1 MLHKHDLQSI
11 EHIMHNSNRSC
22 DLAKQRWS
30 TIMERVAADPWVRK
44 RVMFDI
50 LNEPD
55 ARFMHVS
62 EASEQSACAH
72 SAA

>member
-1 MLHKHDLQSI
+1 
-11 EHIMHNSNRSC
+11 
-22 DLAKQRWS
+22 
-30 TIMERVAADPWVRK
+30 MERVAADPWARK

-62 EASEQSACAH
+62 NRFKQHNCSTTLVPNMG
-72 SAA
+72 

>member
-1 MLHKHDLQSI
+1 
-11 EHIMHNSNRSC
+11 
-22 DLAKQRWS
+22 
-30 TIMERVAADPWVRK
+30 MERVAADPWARK

-62 EASEQSACAH
+62 SASSSWNAMRPNIPVPDLGSKLQSTREQIRRLLLGVRPSTR
-72 SAA
+72 

>member
-1 MLHKHDLQSI
+1 
-11 EHIMHNSNRSC
+11 
-22 DLAKQRWS
+22 
-30 TIMERVAADPWVRK
+30 MERVAADPWARK

-62 EASEQSACAH
+62 PDFRAERPQRHHC
-72 SAA
+72 